1 MGNVVNNRDEID
13 LFEIFNVL
21 AKHIKMLLVL
31 TVSLSCVFYAI
42 GSIFMLEKS
51 FKTTLSYPSG
61 DLVNILAY
69 SDDLFSAK
77 KQLEHYLAKPSV
89 RAAVFPSRWNDKK
102 QEWVKKENDLNHP
115 EGIPTIA
122 DLKKSISAH
131 LSLNL
136 NNSTLLI
143 KWQKQEEY
151 EFFKAYFDDVVN
163 VKLLEKKRILSG
175 VKNLDADNQIT
186 LARLKTF
193 VNDPVIDT
201 QVIEYSKGQ
210 LYLLSIMIALILS
223 LGYIIGC
230 EILNQV
236 RSKHD

>member
-1 MGNVVNNRDEID
+1 MSDVINNQDEID

-21 AKHIKMLLVL
+21 AKHIKMILAL

-42 GSIFMLEKS
+42 GIIFVPEKS
-51 FKTTLSYPSG
+51 FETTLSYASEE
-61 DLVNILAY
+61 LVNILAN
-69 SDDLFSAK
+69 SDDLFSSK
-77 KQLEHYLAKPSV
+77 KQLEYYLAKPSV
-89 RAAVFPSRWNDKK
+89 RATVFPSRWNDKK

-115 EGIPTIA
+115 EGIPTIV
-122 DLKKSISAH
+122 DLKKFVSAH

-151 EFFKAYFDDVVN
+151 EFLKAYFDDVLN
-163 VKLLEKKRILSG
+163 IKLLDKKRILSG
-175 VKNLDADNQIT
+175 VKNLDAGNQII

-193 VNDPVIDT
+193 ANDPVIDT